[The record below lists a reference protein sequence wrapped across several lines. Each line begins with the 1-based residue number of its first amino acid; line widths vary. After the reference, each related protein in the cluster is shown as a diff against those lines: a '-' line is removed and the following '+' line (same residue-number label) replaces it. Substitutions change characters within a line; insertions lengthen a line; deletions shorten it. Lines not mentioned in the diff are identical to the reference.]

1 MASQGAN
8 EGGGRRGKRSDDATF
23 ALAEVAAK
31 VSPDVNFFFQNLF
44 FSFFFRLNSQLVNS
58 TAHFMAKEF

>member
-31 VSPDVNFFFQNLF
+31 VSPDVDFFF
-44 FSFFFRLNSQLVNS
+44 SIFFFLD
-58 TAHFMAKEF
+58 